1 MTAEIT
7 VMNKSA
13 VALAADS
20 AVTLGPPGNGKI
32 YDTVNKVFS
41 LSKFH
46 PVGIMIYGNAE
57 FMKIPW
63 ETIIKMYR
71 ERLGKESFPTI
82 QEYSNDFFKWIS
94 QEKFC
99 SAKQQKENIFLIFLT
114 MFNDVYEDYRGEL
127 FNTIEAVGKIST
139 QKRRRILNDILET
152 HLRFLRS
159 RNDLAVSSNNI
170 MKKYE
175 EQFHNALSVFQ
186 ELNLTQSLRQKF
198 RTYARLLLTKDYLSH
213 RSSGIVIA
221 GFGED
226 EIFPSVIESQTDG
239 VINEKLKWEKITSV
253 DLAQSDSN
261 AYLKPS
267 AQRDMVDRFMQ
278 GVDEEYSWYIRHAIE
293 ELLRSYGTEIIR
305 AHEKTPTKV
314 QQKIKELNTT
324 IQKQIEKFH
333 EAADKYRYERFVD
346 PILSVIVSLPKDE
359 LANLAEAL
367 VNLTSIKRRFSEE
380 QETVGGPIDVAV
392 ITKGDGFVWI
402 KRKHYFSAELNPH
415 FINSYLKLKEG
426 YPHE

>member
-20 AVTLGPPGNGKI
+20 AVTLGSDGSGKI

-57 FMKIPW
+57 FMRIPW
-63 ETIIKMYR
+63 ETIIKIYR
-71 ERLGKESFPTI
+71 EKLGKKPFSTVR
-82 QEYSNDFFKWIS
+82 EYSDDFFSWIL

-99 SAKQQKENIFLIFLT
+99 SAEQQKENVSLILMT
-114 MFNDVYEDYRGEL
+114 MFNDINEDYRREL
-127 FNTIEAVGKIST
+127 FCTIATDGKIST
-139 QKRRRILNDILET
+139 SKRRAILNNILDE

-159 RNDLAVSSNNI
+159 RKDSSVSSNNI
-170 MKKYE
+170 MKNYE
-175 EQFHNALSVFQ
+175 EQFHNALTIFQ
-186 ELNLTQSLRQKF
+186 ELNLTQSLNNKLQ
-198 RTYARLLLTKDYLSH
+198 TYAKLLLTKDYFSP
-213 RSSGIVIA
+213 RSSGIVIT

-226 EIFPSVIESQTDG
+226 EIFPSFIEAQVEG
-239 VINEKLKWEKITSV
+239 VINGKLKWEEITSLE
-253 DLAQSDSN
+253 LARSDSN

-278 GVDEEYSWYIRHAIE
+278 GVDEEYSDYIRYSIE
-293 ELLRSYGTEIIR
+293 ELLRNYGTEIIK
-305 AHEKTPTKV
+305 AHENNPQKV
-314 QQKIKELNTT
+314 QQKIKGLNTT
-324 IQKQIEKFH
+324 IQQQLEKFH
-333 EAADKYRYERFVD
+333 ENAYQYRYERFVE

-415 FINSYLKLKEG
+415 YINSYLKLKEG

>member
-20 AVTLGPPGNGKI
+20 AVTLGSPGNGKI

-57 FMKIPW
+57 FMRIPW

-71 ERLGKESFPTI
+71 EELGKESFPTI
-82 QEYSNDFFKWIS
+82 QKYSNEFFKWVL

-99 SAKQQKENIFLIFLT
+99 SDEQQKENVSLILSS
-114 MFNDVYEDYRGEL
+114 MFSHAYENYRNEL
-127 FNTIEAVGKIST
+127 FHTIEKDGKIST
-139 QKRRRILNDILET
+139 QKKRRILDGILNNY
-152 HLRFLRS
+152 LRYLKARKDS
-159 RNDLAVSSNNI
+159 NVSGNNFI
-170 MKKYE
+170 KNYE
-175 EQFHNALSVFQ
+175 EQFNVALRIFN
-186 ELNLTQSLRQKF
+186 ELDLTKSLANKF
-198 RTYARLLLTKDYLSH
+198 RTYAKLLLTKDYLSP
-213 RSSGIVIA
+213 RSSGVVIT
-221 GFGED
+221 GFGDD
-226 EIFPSVIESQTDG
+226 EIFPSFVESQVDG
-239 VINEKLKWEKITSV
+239 VINGELKLEEINNV
-253 DLAQSDSN
+253 DMARSKPDAFLI
-261 AYLKPS
+261 PS

-278 GVDEEYSWYIRHAIE
+278 GVDEEYSRYIRNATE
-293 ELLRSYGTEIIR
+293 ELLRSYGTEIIK
-305 AHEKTPTKV
+305 AHEKDLKKT

-324 IQKQIEKFH
+324 IQKQLEKFH

-415 FINSYLKLKEG
+415 FINSYLEPKVRIA
-426 YPHE
+426 P

>member
-20 AVTLGPPGNGKI
+20 AVTLGSPGNGKI

-57 FMKIPW
+57 FMRIPW

-71 ERLGKESFPTI
+71 EELGKESFPTI
-82 QEYSNDFFKWIS
+82 QKYSSEFLKWIL
-94 QEKFC
+94 QGKFC
-99 SAKQQKENIFLIFLT
+99 SDEQQKDNVSSILSS
-114 MFNDVYEDYRGEL
+114 MFSHAYDNYRNEL
-127 FNTIEAVGKIST
+127 FRTIEKDGKIST
-139 QKRRRILNDILET
+139 QKKRRILDGILNNY
-152 HLRFLRS
+152 LRFLNARKDS
-159 RNDLAVSSNNI
+159 NVSGNNFI
-170 MKKYE
+170 KNYE
-175 EQFHNALSVFQ
+175 EQFNKTLRIFR
-186 ELNLTQSLRQKF
+186 ELGLTKSLTNKF
-198 RTYARLLLTKDYLSH
+198 RTYAKLLLTKDYLSP
-213 RSSGIVIA
+213 RSSGVVIT
-221 GFGED
+221 GFGDD
-226 EIFPSVIESQTDG
+226 EIFPSFVESQIDG
-239 VINEKLKWEKITSV
+239 VINGELKLKEINNV
-253 DLAQSDSN
+253 DMARSKPDAFLI
-261 AYLKPS
+261 PS

-278 GVDEEYSWYIRHAIE
+278 GVDEEYSRYIRDATE
-293 ELLRSYGTEIIR
+293 ELLRSYGTEIIK
-305 AHEKTPTKV
+305 AHEKDPKKT

-324 IQKQIEKFH
+324 IQKQLEKFH

-380 QETVGGPIDVAV
+380 QETVGGPIDVAL

-402 KRKHYFSAELNPH
+402 KRKHYISAELNPH
-415 FINSYLKLKEG
+415 FINSYLEPKVRKA
-426 YPHE
+426 P

>member
-71 ERLGKESFPTI
+71 EKLGKESFSTI
-82 QEYSNDFFKWIS
+82 QEYSDDFFKWIS
-94 QEKFC
+94 EEKFC
-99 SAKQQKENIFLIFLT
+99 SDEQQKENIFLIFLT
-114 MFNDVYEDYRGEL
+114 MFNDIYENYRREL
-127 FNTIEAVGKIST
+127 FHTIETDGKIST
-139 QKRRRILNDILET
+139 QKRRAKLNDILED
-152 HLRFLRS
+152 HLGFLRARKDS
-159 RNDLAVSSNNI
+159 GVSSNNI

-175 EQFHNALSVFQ
+175 EQFRNALSVFQ
-186 ELNLTQSLRQKF
+186 ELNLTQSLTNKF
-198 RTYARLLLTKDYLSH
+198 RSYARLLLTKDYLSH

-226 EIFPSVIESQTDG
+226 EIFPSVIEAQVDG
-239 VINEKLKWEKITSV
+239 VINGKLKSEEINNV
-253 DLAQSDSN
+253 DMARSKPDAFLI
-261 AYLKPS
+261 PS

-278 GVDEEYSWYIRHAIE
+278 GVDEEYSKYILYSIE
-293 ELLRSYGTEIIR
+293 ELLRNYGTEIIR
-305 AHEKTPTKV
+305 AHEKDPKKV
-314 QQKIKELNTT
+314 QQKIQGLNAT
-324 IQKQIEKFH
+324 IQKQLEKFH
-333 EAADKYRYERFVD
+333 EAANKYRYERFVD

-415 FINSYLKLKEG
+415 FINSYLEPKTRISS
-426 YPHE
+426 